1 MVPAC
6 SGGVEAHGAAI
17 NQFRRI
23 QLGLAVHLT
32 PETQFGVALGVD
44 NARTRLKKGRPY
56 FLDIIADRRHNS
68 HAGNDDASH
77 GLTP

>member
-23 QLGLAVHLT
+23 QLGLAVDLT
-32 PETQFGVALGVD
+32 PETQFGVAPERASKRDDLTSSTLLPIEDTIPMPVMT
-44 NARTRLKKGRPY
+44 TRLMV
-56 FLDIIADRRHNS
+56 
-68 HAGNDDASH
+68 
-77 GLTP
+77 